1 MPADSLE
8 IHVKTAGHVRGF
20 RAGAAVRPTAAPHD
34 RQPNISY
41 IIPCSSM
48 ASDSSRRSGH
58 VRTKR
63 THHSLEHAVLALA
76 ALAGLPAALALIY
89 LTWGQPF
96 SFEVRWTIAA
106 IILVIWLGSAGM
118 AFQMVTHAL
127 YLQANLLGALR
138 EGDYSIRGTGARPGS
153 AVDLVMHEINALGD
167 TLQRQRTE
175 AVESTALLQSVMG
188 AIDVAVFAF
197 DMDEKLVL
205 ANPAAQRLLGKQ
217 SVEMLGRHAR
227 DLRLE
232 RYLEGATPRLLDRPF
247 GPESGRLE
255 LRRSTFR
262 RDGKPHQLLVFAD
275 LTRSLREQEQQAWQ
289 RIVRVLSHEINNSL
303 TPIKSI
309 AHSIK
314 RMISRVPDVP
324 RAAEIQEGLNL
335 IETRSGALGRF
346 LRAYA
351 QLARL
356 PKPQQ
361 RPVQIASLAHR
372 IAELENRLPVRVRSA
387 EDVEITADPDQLEQ
401 LLINIVRN
409 AVDATLETSGSVW
422 IDWEKDDGALQITIE
437 DEGPGLPD
445 TSNLFVPFFT
455 TKPTGSGIGLAL
467 SRQIA
472 EAHGGTL
479 ALENRPEARGCRA
492 ILRLPL

>member
-1 MPADSLE
+1 MAS
-8 IHVKTAGHVRGF
+8 ANSR
-20 RAGAAVRPTAAPHD
+20 AAVPHE
-34 RQPNISY
+34 R
-41 IIPCSSM
+41 
-48 ASDSSRRSGH
+48 SRHAYR
-58 VRTKR
+58 
-63 THHSLEHAVLALA
+63 SLEHAVLALTVM
-76 ALAGLPAALALIY
+76 AGLPAALALLY
-89 LTWGQPF
+89 LTWDQAY
-96 SFEVRWTIAA
+96 SFEVRWTITAVV
-106 IILVIWLGSAGM
+106 LSVWLGSA
-118 AFQMVTHAL
+118 AFAYQMVTRAL

-138 EGDYSIRGTGARPGS
+138 EGDYSIRGTGTRPGS
-153 AVDLVMHEINALGD
+153 ALDLVMHEINALGD

-188 AIDVAVFAF
+188 AIDVAVFAM
-197 DMDEKLVL
+197 DMDGHLVL
-205 ANPAAQRLLGKQ
+205 VNPAAERLLGQ
-217 SVEMLGRHAR
+217 TSARLLGRSAQE
-227 DLRLE
+227 LRLSQ
-232 RYLEGATPRLLDRPF
+232 YLTGETPRLIDRPF
-247 GPESGRLE
+247 GPESGRME
-255 LRRSTFR
+255 LRRSQFR
-262 RDGKPHQLLVFAD
+262 RDGRPHHLLVFAD
-275 LTRSLREQEQQAWQ
+275 LSRALREEEQQAWQ

-314 RMISRVPDVP
+314 RMLSRVPDLP
-324 RAAEIQEGLNL
+324 RAAEIQDGLSL
-335 IETRSGALGRF
+335 IETRSGSLGRF

-361 RPVQIASLAHR
+361 RPVQIAPIAHR
-372 IAELENRLPVRVRSA
+372 IAELENRLPVAVKTA
-387 EDVEITADPDQLEQ
+387 EDVEINADPDQLEQ

-409 AVDATLETSGSVW
+409 AVDATLETSGNVW
-422 IDWEKDDGALQITIE
+422 IDWKQVDGSLQITVE

-455 TKPTGSGIGLAL
+455 TKPAGSGIGLAL

-479 ALENRPEARGCRA
+479 ALENRIEARGCRA

>member
-1 MPADSLE
+1 MAFVSKAPEQIRARGLHRSLE
-8 IHVKTAGHVRGF
+8 
-20 RAGAAVRPTAAPHD
+20 
-34 RQPNISY
+34 
-41 IIPCSSM
+41 
-48 ASDSSRRSGH
+48 RS
-58 VRTKR
+58 V
-63 THHSLEHAVLALA
+63 LLLALGS
-76 ALAGLPAALALIY
+76 GLPAI
-89 LTWGQPF
+89 LTLVYVTWAQQY
-96 SFEVRWTIAA
+96 SFEVRWTLVTIVGAA
-106 IILVIWLGSAGM
+106 WVGAAVV
-118 AFQMVTHAL
+118 AFQMVTRAL

-138 EGDYSIRGTGARPGS
+138 EGDYSIRGAGTKPGS
-153 AVDLVMHEINALGD
+153 AADMVMQEINALGD

-175 AVESTALLQSVMG
+175 AVESTKLLQSVMG

-197 DMDEKLVL
+197 DMDAHLVL
-205 ANPAAQRLLGKQ
+205 VNPAAERLIGQPSSILLGRTAQ
-217 SVEMLGRHAR
+217 E
-227 DLRLE
+227 LRLAG
-232 RYLEGATPRLLDRPF
+232 YLTGETPRLIERPF

-275 LTRSLREQEQQAWQ
+275 LSRALREEEQQAWQ

-314 RMISRVPDVP
+314 RMLSRVPDLP
-324 RAAEIQEGLNL
+324 RAEEIQDGLNL

-356 PKPQQ
+356 PKPQT
-361 RPVQIASLAHR
+361 REVDVVPLVHR
-372 IAELENRLPVRVRSA
+372 VAELENRLPVKVRGS
-387 EDVEITADPDQLEQ
+387 ENVEITADPDQIEQ
-401 LLINIVRN
+401 LLINIIRN
-409 AVDATLETSGSVW
+409 AVDATLETGAGGTVA
-422 IDWEKDDGALQITIE
+422 IDWKQIDGALQVMID

-445 TSNLFVPFFT
+445 TANLFVPFFT

-479 ALENRPEARGCRA
+479 SLENRHDTKGCRA
-492 ILRLPL
+492 TLRLPLQ

>member
-1 MPADSLE
+1 MASGASRTHRVHWSLE
-8 IHVKTAGHVRGF
+8 QAVLGLVLLAGF
-20 RAGAAVRPTAAPHD
+20 PAAV
-34 RQPNISY
+34 
-41 IIPCSSM
+41 
-48 ASDSSRRSGH
+48 
-58 VRTKR
+58 
-63 THHSLEHAVLALA
+63 ALA
-76 ALAGLPAALALIY
+76 WIV
-89 LTWGQPF
+89 WGQNY
-96 SFEVRWTIAA
+96 SFEVRWTLAAVVVVVWVGCAIAA
-106 IILVIWLGSAGM
+106 Y
-118 AFQMVTHAL
+118 QMVTRVL
-127 YLQANLLGALR
+127 YLASNLLGALH
-138 EGDYSIRGTGARPGS
+138 EGDYSIRGTGAKPGS
-153 AVDLVMHEINALGD
+153 AVDLVMKEINSLGD
-167 TLQRQRTE
+167 TLQRQRSE
-175 AVESTALLQSVMG
+175 AVESTALLTSVMG

-197 DMDEKLVL
+197 DMEEKLVL
-205 ANPAAQRLLGKQ
+205 ANPAAERLLNARA
-217 SVEMLGRHAR
+217 SHLLGRGAR

-232 RYLEGATPRLLDRPF
+232 RYLTGDTPRLIDRPF
-247 GPESGRLE
+247 GPDSGRLE

-275 LTRSLREQEQQAWQ
+275 LSRALREEEQQAWQ

-314 RMISRVPDVP
+314 RMIARAPDIP
-324 RAAEIQEGLNL
+324 RAAEIQDGLNL

-351 QLARL
+351 QLAKL

-361 RPVQIASLAHR
+361 RRIQILPLATR
-372 IAELENRLPVRVRSA
+372 IAELENRLPIEVRTH
-387 EDVEITADPDQLEQ
+387 EDVEVDADPDQLEQ

-409 AVDATLETSGSVW
+409 AVDATLETSGKVW
-422 IDWEKDDGALQITIE
+422 IDWKTIDGYLQLTVD

-455 TKPTGSGIGLAL
+455 TKPAGSGIGLAL

-479 ALENRPEARGCRA
+479 GLENRTDARGCRA
-492 ILRLPL
+492 VLRLPL

>member
-1 MPADSLE
+1 MGFVSKPPPPIRARGLHRSLE
-8 IHVKTAGHVRGF
+8 RSVLLLALLSGLPATLGLVYVTWAQQYSFEARWTLSTIVGAVWI
-20 RAGAAVRPTAAPHD
+20 GAAV
-34 RQPNISY
+34 
-41 IIPCSSM
+41 
-48 ASDSSRRSGH
+48 
-58 VRTKR
+58 V
-63 THHSLEHAVLALA
+63 
-76 ALAGLPAALALIY
+76 
-89 LTWGQPF
+89 
-96 SFEVRWTIAA
+96 
-106 IILVIWLGSAGM
+106 
-118 AFQMVTHAL
+118 AFQMVTRAL

-138 EGDYSIRGTGARPGS
+138 EGDYSIRGAGTKPGS
-153 AVDLVMHEINALGD
+153 AADMVMQEINALGD

-175 AVESTALLQSVMG
+175 AVESTKLLQSVMG

-197 DMDEKLVL
+197 DMDAHLVL
-205 ANPAAQRLLGKQ
+205 VNPAAERLIGQPADVLLGRSAQ
-217 SVEMLGRHAR
+217 Q
-227 DLRLE
+227 LRLAD
-232 RYLEGATPRLLDRPF
+232 YLTGDTPRLIERPF

-275 LTRSLREQEQQAWQ
+275 LSRALREEEQQAWQ

-314 RMISRVPDVP
+314 RMLSRVPDLP
-324 RAAEIQEGLNL
+324 RAEEIRDGLNL
-335 IETRSGALGRF
+335 IETRSGSLGRF

-356 PKPQQ
+356 PKPQV
-361 RPVQIASLAHR
+361 RKVAMAPLAHR
-372 IAELENRLPVRVRSA
+372 LTELENRLPVTVKA
-387 EDVEITADPDQLEQ
+387 AQEVKINADPDQLEQ
-401 LLINIVRN
+401 LLINLVRN
-409 AVDATLETSGSVW
+409 AVDATLETGGRVW
-422 IDWEKDDGALQITIE
+422 IDWEAVDGGFQVTVE

-455 TKPTGSGIGLAL
+455 TKPSGSGIGLAL

-479 ALENRPEARGCRA
+479 TLENRAGARGCRA
-492 ILRLPL
+492 TLRLPA